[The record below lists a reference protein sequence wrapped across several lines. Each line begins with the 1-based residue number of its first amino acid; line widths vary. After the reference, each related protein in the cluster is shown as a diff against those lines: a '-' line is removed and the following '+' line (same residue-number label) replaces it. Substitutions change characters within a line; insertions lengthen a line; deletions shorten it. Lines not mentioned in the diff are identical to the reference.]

1 MLEKKAMYTHNYP
14 FSRATQDSDSRRAF
28 QEYGIN
34 PVGSLILIA
43 KDKLPEAIAE
53 MQAAFPY

>member
-1 MLEKKAMYTHNYP
+1 MYTHNYP

-28 QEYGIN
+28 QEYGIS